1 MREAGSLFAAV
12 DVKASDAAAVGRM
25 VKSWLEGVIQVAVE
39 VLGIQVTDGMITT
52 GRTDGSGF
60 TSRRYDEKRWIDA
73 LALLPGGEWDVSLSG
88 KGPAG
93 RRFEASSYRA
103 LGGLEDYS
111 QLDAFFLPGRGD
123 QAADALAAGVCEL
136 AQLAAGHSEVPF
148 AYVGLDGNPGILTA
162 LDVATRGALAS
173 RRESAE
179 WLRGYGW
186 VTVCSPPLL
195 EKLGGAAALEAT
207 GAFADIEVLP
217 GGNVLLKATRDP
229 REFDERA
236 LEAVWR
242 ALAPALP
249 RGLPRKPA
257 GYEDVEVVER
267 DAADVG

>member
-1 MREAGSLFAAV
+1 MREVGALFTAV
-12 DVKASDAAAVGRM
+12 DVKASDDAAVGGM
-25 VKSWLEGVIQVAVE
+25 VKSWLESVVRVAVE

-52 GRTDGSGF
+52 GRTDGSGI

-93 RRFEASSYRA
+93 RRFQASSYRA
-103 LGGLEDYS
+103 LDGLDHYS

-123 QAADALAAGVCEL
+123 QAADSLATGVCEL
-136 AQLAAGHSEVPF
+136 VRGAAGRPEVPF

-186 VTVCSPPLL
+186 VTACSPPLL
-195 EKLGGAAALEAT
+195 EKLGGSAALEAT
-207 GAFADIEVLP
+207 GVFADVEVLS
-217 GGNVLLKATRDP
+217 GGNVLLKATEDP
-229 REFDERA
+229 REFDEAA

-242 ALAPALP
+242 ALASALP

-267 DAADVG
+267 DAADVA